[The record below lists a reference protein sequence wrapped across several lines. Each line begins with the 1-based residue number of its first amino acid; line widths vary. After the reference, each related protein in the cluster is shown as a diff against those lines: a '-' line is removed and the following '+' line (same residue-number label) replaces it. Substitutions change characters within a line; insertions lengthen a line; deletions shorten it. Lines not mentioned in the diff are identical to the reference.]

1 MSPHAQYVKVGTI
14 FGRSRRGRS
23 WTGRVEG
30 PGMMWNHFQ
39 SLDGNPLQYSCLE
52 NPRDREAWWA
62 AIYGVTQSRTR
73 LKWLSSSS
81 FPSSILET
89 FWPGGVHLVSS
100 LFAFSYSSQGS
111 PRKNTGVGC
120 QFLLQWIELC
130 QNFSLW
136 PVHLGWCACHGS

>member
-1 MSPHAQYVKVGTI
+1 MAHQHIPSSHTWTSPWEEFWLQCSVTLESSTDAVIDASVECLGVLSYNLVLNLLLVKGWGNEPSQYVKVGTI

-62 AIYGVTQSRTR
+62 AIYRVAQSQTR

-81 FPSSILET
+81 SVT
-89 FWPGGVHLVSS
+89 FML
-100 LFAFSYSSQGS
+100 
-111 PRKNTGVGC
+111 
-120 QFLLQWIELC
+120 
-130 QNFSLW
+130 
-136 PVHLGWCACHGS
+136 